1 MRLHHL
7 TAIALALASW
17 GPAGIAMAGIDFQGD
32 EGPSS
37 LVLSLAGD
45 CPGTITLEWR
55 GAKPNQ
61 RLALLHAASRG
72 DAAIPGGQPCA
83 GTRLGLATDQL
94 KVITTLSAG
103 REGRGR
109 AQGTVAA
116 ESCGTPLQ
124 LLAVSAPTCATS
136 NVATIPGE

>member
-1 MRLHHL
+1 MQLHQL
-7 TAIALALASW
+7 TAIVLALASW
-17 GPAGIAMAGIDFQGD
+17 GPAGIATAGIDFQRD
-32 EGPSS
+32 EGLSS
-37 LVLSLAGD
+37 LVLNLTGD

-55 GAKPNQ
+55 GARANQ

-83 GTRLGLATDQL
+83 GTRLGLAPEQL

-109 AQGTVAA
+109 AQGSVAA
-116 ESCGTPLQ
+116 ESCGTHLQ
-124 LLAVSAPTCATS
+124 LLAVAAPTCATS
-136 NVATIPGE
+136 NVATIPGD

>member
-17 GPAGIAMAGIDFQGD
+17 SPSRAVAAGTGVHGD
-32 EGPSS
+32 DGPSS
-37 LVLSLAGD
+37 LVLSLTGD

-55 GAKPNQ
+55 GARANQ

-72 DAAIPGGQPCA
+72 DATIPGGQPCA

-109 AQGTVAA
+109 AQGSVAA
-116 ESCGTPLQ
+116 ESCGNHLQ

-136 NVATIPGE
+136 NVATIPGP